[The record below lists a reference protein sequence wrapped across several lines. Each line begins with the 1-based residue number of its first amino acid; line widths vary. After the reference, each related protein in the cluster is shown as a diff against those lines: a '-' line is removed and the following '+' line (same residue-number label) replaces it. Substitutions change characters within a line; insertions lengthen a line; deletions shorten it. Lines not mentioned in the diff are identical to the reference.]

1 MKRTRLKSKEAN
13 KLLESYQVNLGKKDQ
28 VELAEDEGKFIII
41 NGEFSFFYYGDRL
54 VPTLRYL
61 QHQEILRKI
70 SVNMGAVK
78 FIVNGADVMRPGIV
92 EIDSGI
98 KKDDFVAVVD
108 EQNKK
113 PLVIGIALFDAEEMK
128 QQTSG
133 KAIKNIHYV
142 GDEIWNKKA

>member
-13 KLLESYQVNLGKKDQ
+13 KLLESYQVNLSKKDQ
-28 VELAEDEGKFIII
+28 VELGEDERKFIII
-41 NGEFSFFYYGDRL
+41 NEEFSFFYYGDRL

-70 SVNMGAVK
+70 EVNMGAVK
-78 FIVNGADVMRPGIV
+78 FVVNGADIMRPGIT
-92 EIDSGI
+92 EIDPEI

-113 PLVIGIALFDAEEMK
+113 PLVVGIALFDAEEMK

-142 GDEIWNKKA
+142 GDEIWNKQL

>member
-1 MKRTRLKSKEAN
+1 MKRTGIKSKEAN
-13 KLLESYQVNLGKKDQ
+13 KLLESYPVNLGKKDQ
-28 VELAEDEGKFIII
+28 VELGEDERKFMII
-41 NGEFSFFYYGDRL
+41 NEEFSFFYYKDHL

-70 SVNMGAVK
+70 EVNMGAVK
-78 FIVNGADVMRPGIV
+78 FIVNGADIMRPGIT

-98 KKDDFVAVVD
+98 KKDDFVVVVD

-113 PLVIGIALFDAEEMK
+113 PLVVGVALFDAEEMK

-133 KAIKNIHYV
+133 KVIKNIHYV
-142 GDEIWNKKA
+142 GDEIWNKKL